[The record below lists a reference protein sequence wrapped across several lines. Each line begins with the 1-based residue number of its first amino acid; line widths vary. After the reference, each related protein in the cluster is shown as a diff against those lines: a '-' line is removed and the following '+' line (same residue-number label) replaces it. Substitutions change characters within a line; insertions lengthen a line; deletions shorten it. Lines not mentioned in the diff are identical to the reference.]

1 MLKRN
6 NELNTEP
13 TSIALGLLIIVGTL
27 FIFSKIR
34 DRRLL
39 YSVTKRNKGT
49 KSERDLVLKLLKYG
63 IPQQT
68 IFHDLYVK
76 TSNGNFTQIDLVVA
90 TKVGIIVFEIKDY
103 SGWIFGTGYKP
114 QWTKVLAYGKQK
126 YRFYNPIMQNSKHIY
141 DLNKQL
147 KENVPFYSIIVFYG
161 DCELKDISFVPNGT
175 FVVKSKRVLEVMRT
189 IMKKSESAEYTD
201 KHKVVKVLKESV
213 ENGESKLTQNQHIEN
228 IKDMMGKDRVFD

>member
-1 MLKRN
+1 M
-6 NELNTEP
+6 EP
-13 TSIALGLLIIVGTL
+13 ISIALWLLIIIGIL
-27 FIFSKIR
+27 FIFSNIR

-39 YSVTKRNKGT
+39 NSVTKRNRGT

-63 IPQQT
+63 IPKQT

-76 TSNGNFTQIDLVVA
+76 KSNGNFTQIDLVVA

-114 QWTKVLAYGKQK
+114 RWTKVLAYGKQK
-126 YRFYNPIMQNSKHIY
+126 YRFYNPIIQNEKHIN
-141 DLNKQL
+141 DLSKQL

-175 FVVKSKRVLEVMRT
+175 FIVKSKRVLEVMRI
-189 IMKKSESAEYTD
+189 IMKKNEPAEYTD
-201 KHKVVKVLKESV
+201 KHKVVRILKESV
-213 ENGESKLTQNQHIEN
+213 ENGESKLNQNQHIEN
-228 IKDMMGKDRVFD
+228 IKDMMGKDRIFD